1 MVPIG
6 HDATSRRRRGSPCAV
21 GAAAGMPGA
30 LSLLAADRKGFT
42 SFDAQLVAVCREHGV
57 STILTEDRDFSR
69 FGLRLDS

>member
-1 MVPIG
+1 
-6 HDATSRRRRGSPCAV
+6 
-21 GAAAGMPGA
+21 MPGA